1 MAIQMEVYTAKE
13 SFFIL
18 AANHVTIF
26 HQLLN
31 GKYYFDI
38 VSKSPN

>member
-1 MAIQMEVYTAKE
+1 MTIQMEVYMAKE

-18 AANHVTIF
+18 AVNYVTIF
-26 HQLLN
+26 HPLL
-31 GKYYFDI
+31 KSKDYFDI